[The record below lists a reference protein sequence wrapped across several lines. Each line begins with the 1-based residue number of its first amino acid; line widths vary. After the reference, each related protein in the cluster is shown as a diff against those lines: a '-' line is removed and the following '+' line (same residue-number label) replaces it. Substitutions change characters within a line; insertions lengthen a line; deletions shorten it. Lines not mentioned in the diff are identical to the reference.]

1 MHDAKHVTLILCI
14 FDNMQFHLVC
24 MHRCIHGVCT
34 CTHTNAHRVPQ
45 HMSVWVNTPKHG
57 DLIRFFTT
65 FMDCCSL
72 YSNYPADGG
81 KAPWYQTDISTL
93 FIQGNRRTRGLT
105 VHPVKIGPRQ
115 ETVQFYLRSKD
126 NRQQKLMLAPGLGK
140 EGVESSTETTGIQ
153 NITFFFPER
162 SLLLPVLLR
171 IIFI

>member
-14 FDNMQFHLVC
+14 FDNMQFHLFC

-45 HMSVWVNTPKHG
+45 HMSVWVNTPKLG

-72 YSNYPADGG
+72 YSNYPADGS

-126 NRQQKLMLAPGLGK
+126 NRQQKQHQGWARKGWNLLLK
-140 EGVESSTETTGIQ
+140 QLEFRTLL
-153 NITFFFPER
+153 FFF
-162 SLLLPVLLR
+162 LLR
-171 IIFI
+171 EVCYYQYC